1 MSLVGPELGALA
13 RSRCLDSGSALMGFR
28 QITVITLVVEIQDG
42 FAASQTAFGFIH
54 RCGPLYC
61 SVAQER
67 KTCWEDFTFPQIRA
81 HVTGKQCCL
90 T

>member
-54 RCGPLYC
+54 RCGP
-61 SVAQER
+61 AQWLR
-67 KTCWEDFTFPQIRA
+67 NTKRA
-81 HVTGKQCCL
+81 GRISPLPKYARM
-90 T
+90 